1 MNQLSF
7 SEKVVLLVDFCNARN
22 SWGMKIPKL
31 VHGVKVP
38 LEDTQ
43 CSTKRLV
50 CALTEP
56 GMLSVA

>member
-1 MNQLSF
+1 
-7 SEKVVLLVDFCNARN
+7 
-22 SWGMKIPKL
+22 MKIPKL

-43 CSTKRLV
+43 FSTEKLV
-50 CALTEP
+50 CALTEL

>member
-1 MNQLSF
+1 MNQHSSL
-7 SEKVVLLVDFCNARN
+7 EKVVLLVDVCSARN
-22 SWGMKIPKL
+22 SWVMKIPKL

-43 CSTKRLV
+43 FSTEKLV
-50 CALTEP
+50 CAPTEP